1 MLRFAEFTQPET
13 VRARRPPLPGARWPS
28 RRLARRIALVQG
40 NARQGPPTLRHQ
52 CQLVQDLLSLEL
64 NRRLVVKSR
73 LSEVFSAVNAAVGPT
88 HFFVISSN
96 LTTIN
101 TRTIGSVLTLHSHF
115 HLSLLDPL
123 ARKRGGSAEGA
134 TCSVAQSK
142 RDWSISPKWFLAG
155 ATLRGWGRAS
165 VMPDPGRRHRHRC
178 AVVPHLVPGTPYLT
192 PKD

>member
-13 VRARRPPLPGARWPS
+13 VRACRPPLLGARWP
-28 RRLARRIALVQG
+28 RRSLARRIALVQG

-52 CQLVQDLLSLEL
+52 CQLVQDPLSLEL

-73 LSEVFSAVNAAVGPT
+73 LSEIFSDVNASVGPP

-101 TRTIGSVLTLHSHF
+101 TRTIGSVLTLHRHF
-115 HLSLLDPL
+115 RLSPLDPP
-123 ARKRGGSAEGA
+123 ARKREGSAEGT

-142 RDWSISPKWFLAG
+142 GGCSRI
-155 ATLRGWGRAS
+155 
-165 VMPDPGRRHRHRC
+165 
-178 AVVPHLVPGTPYLT
+178 
-192 PKD
+192 

>member
-1 MLRFAEFTQPET
+1 M
-13 VRARRPPLPGARWPS
+13 
-28 RRLARRIALVQG
+28 VQG
-40 NARQGPPTLRHQ
+40 NARQGPPTLWHK
-52 CQLVQDLLSLEL
+52 CQLAEDPLSLEL

-73 LSEVFSAVNAAVGPT
+73 LSEVFSAVNGSVGPP

-101 TRTIGSVLTLHSHF
+101 TRTIGSVLTLHRHF
-115 HLSLLDPL
+115 HLSPLDPL
-123 ARKRGGSAEGA
+123 ARKREGSAEGA

-142 RDWSISPKWFLAG
+142 RGWSISPKWFLAG

-165 VMPDPGRRHRHRC
+165 VMPDPVRRQRYRR